1 MELRVIAATNF
12 GSTAAFSPAFEAMEF
27 GRPLIECENVLICL
41 IQLIKPGHRFPADSV
56 QVSARLLQAALDE
69 LDWDEAA
76 LDAATLGLEHALRA
90 QLDRI
95 ESHYRCTCGATWQD
109 TWWRAEEDRCLSCY
123 STCLPRACG
132 SLRRVFPGKLP
143 LDDEQLDVLD
153 LA

>member
-12 GSTAAFSPAFEAMEF
+12 GSTTAFSPAFEAMEF

-41 IQLIKPGHRFPADSV
+41 IQLIKPGHRFPTDSV

-69 LDWDEAA
+69 LDWEEAA

-109 TWWRAEEDRCLSCY
+109 TWWRAEEDRCLSCD
-123 STCLPRACG
+123 SACLPRACG

-143 LDDEQLDVLD
+143 LGDEQLDVLD